1 MKLIN
6 YLKKKYANAKL
17 ILNITFTSFFGRSP
31 YLTYRHVDE
40 CTQEQISWI
49 SVLPFSSACQKKI
62 LNARIS
68 YFRGVI
74 CKSWDEIL
82 LFEKYFLILT
92 SEVIDIFIYGGK
104 FLMKWCRCGWTKWA
118 RGSVKEKKTFTEL
131 LAQLKEFKF
140 SIFWLSSI
148 RSIPHVWLD
157 LIMEGVYYGR
167 GRK

>member
-1 MKLIN
+1 MQN
-6 YLKKKYANAKL
+6 W
-17 ILNITFTSFFGRSP
+17 FP
-31 YLTYRHVDE
+31 
-40 CTQEQISWI
+40 ISH
-49 SVLPFSSACQKKI
+49 SQVFLVVLPTWLIAMLTNVLKNRFRGFLCCHFLQPVKKI

-74 CKSWDEIL
+74 CKSWNEIL

-92 SEVIDIFIYGGK
+92 SEVIDIFTYGGK
-104 FLMKWCRCGWTKWA
+104 FLFRRHGDAEQCCRCGWTKWA

-148 RSIPHVWLD
+148 RSIPHVWQD
-157 LIMEGVYYGR
+157 LVKEGVY
-167 GRK
+167 